1 MFGLFPSSK
10 QTVLI
15 GQQSM
20 CTNFISLLILTSYWH
35 DFIMFEFIKRLF
47 GGGKK
52 STQKEV
58 TKNVDKI
65 MEELY
70 VYCKKI

>member
-1 MFGLFPSSK
+1 
-10 QTVLI
+10 
-15 GQQSM
+15 
-20 CTNFISLLILTSYWH
+20 
-35 DFIMFEFIKRLF
+35 MFEFIKRLF